1 MKKINLAALALAAA
15 GTVFSASA
23 WSQTVMRF
31 ASWMPPTHPVNEVV
45 LPTWKK
51 WIEEAT
57 DNRVTLAVEYNL
69 GHPKTMFNLVED
81 GVADASWGYHGYVP
95 GRFRLTQI
103 VEQPLLG
110 VSGESASVAHWRV
123 HNKYFKNASEFDG
136 LELVALVTH
145 GPGQIHSTFPV
156 NTLADLQGKKIR
168 VGGGVQSVIGEK
180 AGLVPVAAPAPKV
193 YEMLQQGVID
203 GVFLPVCDVKNLRL
217 NEVITDSTQLPG
229 GMYLGSFSFFIN
241 LDFMADLDPK
251 DAEAIR
257 KVSGEKLSALGG
269 WAQDQSDIAGLELA
283 RESGVTINTVG
294 VNDPLAQE
302 YKALAEGID
311 EAWVE
316 SVSDL
321 DVDARGALT
330 ELRQIAREYEAN
342 REVHNDTVAR
352 VQE

>member
-1 MKKINLAALALAAA
+1 MRKLKTAAILMATLGAIYSSAA
-15 GTVFSASA
+15 S
-23 WSQTVMRF
+23 SQTVMRF

-110 VSGESASVAHWRV
+110 VSAEAASVAHWRV
-123 HNKYFKNASEFDG
+123 HNKYFKGAPEFTG

-145 GPGQIHSTFPV
+145 GPGQIHGTFPV
-156 NTLADLQGKKIR
+156 NSLSDLENKKIR
-168 VGGGVQSVIGEK
+168 IGGGVQAVIGK
-180 AGLVPVAAPAPKV
+180 RAGLVPVAGPAPKV

-217 NEVITDSTQLPG
+217 DEVITHTTQLPG

-241 LDFMADLDPK
+241 PEFLDGLDPK
-251 DAEAIR
+251 DRDAILS
-257 KVSGEKLSALGG
+257 VSGEQLSALGG
-269 WAQDQSDIAGLELA
+269 RAQDESDVAGLA
-283 RESGVTINTVG
+283 AAKAAG
-294 VNDPLAQE
+294 VNINMVAATDPLAQE
-302 YKALAEGID
+302 YAQLADGIDTAWIESVADLKVDAAEALAE
-311 EAWVE
+311 
-316 SVSDL
+316 
-321 DVDARGALT
+321 
-330 ELRQIAREYEAN
+330 LRAVAREY
-342 REVHNDTVAR
+342 
-352 VQE
+352 QQQLSK

>member
-1 MKKINLAALALAAA
+1 MRKLKTAAILMATLGAIYSSAA
-15 GTVFSASA
+15 S
-23 WSQTVMRF
+23 SQTVMRF

-110 VSGESASVAHWRV
+110 VSAEAASVAHWRV
-123 HNKYFKNASEFDG
+123 HNKYFKGAPEFTG

-145 GPGQIHSTFPV
+145 GPGQIHGTFPV
-156 NTLADLQGKKIR
+156 NSLSDLENKKIR
-168 VGGGVQSVIGEK
+168 IGGGVQAVIGER
-180 AGLVPVAAPAPKV
+180 AGLVPVAGPAPKV

-217 NEVITDSTQLPG
+217 DEVITHTTQLPG

-241 LDFMADLDPK
+241 PEFLDGLDPK
-251 DAEAIR
+251 DRDAILS
-257 KVSGEKLSALGG
+257 VSGEQLSALGG
-269 WAQDQSDIAGLELA
+269 RAQDESDVAGLA
-283 RESGVTINTVG
+283 AAKAAG
-294 VNDPLAQE
+294 VNINMVAATDPLAQE
-302 YKALAEGID
+302 YAQLADGIDTAWIESVADLKVDAAEALAE
-311 EAWVE
+311 
-316 SVSDL
+316 
-321 DVDARGALT
+321 
-330 ELRQIAREYEAN
+330 LRAVAREY
-342 REVHNDTVAR
+342 
-352 VQE
+352 QQQLSK

>member
-1 MKKINLAALALAAA
+1 MKKMKFAALTLAAA
-15 GTVFSASA
+15 GTLFSASA

-57 DNRVTLAVEYNL
+57 DNRVTLAVEYNM

-110 VSGESASVAHWRV
+110 VSAEAASVAHWRV
-123 HNKYFKNASEFDG
+123 HNKYFKNASEFGD

-145 GPGQIHSTFPV
+145 GPGQIHSKFPV

-168 VGGGVQSVIGEK
+168 VGGGVQSVIGER

-203 GVFLPVCDVKNLRL
+203 GVTLPVCDVKNLRL
-217 NEVITDSTQLPG
+217 DEVITDTTQLPG
-229 GMYLGSFSFFIN
+229 GMYLGSFSFFVN
-241 LDFMADLDPK
+241 PDFLDDLDPK
-251 DAEAIR
+251 DRDAILN
-257 KVSGEKLSALGG
+257 VSGEKLSALGG
-269 WAQDQSDIAGLELA
+269 WAQDQSDIAGLEQA
-283 RESGVTINTVG
+283 RASGVRINV
-294 VNDPLAQE
+294 VAENDPLAQE
-302 YKALAEGID
+302 YRALAEGID
-311 EAWVE
+311 EAWID

-321 DVDARGALT
+321 NVDARGALE
-330 ELRQIAREYEAN
+330 ELRRVAREYESNKDA
-342 REVHNDTVAR
+342 VAKA
-352 VQE
+352 QH

>member
-1 MKKINLAALALAAA
+1 MRKLKTAAILMATLGAIYSSAA
-15 GTVFSASA
+15 S
-23 WSQTVMRF
+23 SQTVMRF

-110 VSGESASVAHWRV
+110 VSAEAASVAHWRV
-123 HNKYFKNASEFDG
+123 HNKYFKGAPEFTG

-145 GPGQIHSTFPV
+145 GPGQIHGTFPV
-156 NTLADLQGKKIR
+156 NSLSDLENKKIR
-168 VGGGVQSVIGEK
+168 IGGGVQAVIGER
-180 AGLVPVAAPAPKV
+180 AGLVPVAGPAPKV

-217 NEVITDSTQLPG
+217 DEVITHTTQLPG

-241 LDFMADLDPK
+241 PEFLDGLDPK
-251 DAEAIR
+251 DRDAILS
-257 KVSGEKLSALGG
+257 VSGEQLSALGG
-269 WAQDQSDIAGLELA
+269 RAQDESDVAGLA
-283 RESGVTINTVG
+283 AAKAAG
-294 VNDPLAQE
+294 VNINMVAATDPLAQE
-302 YKALAEGID
+302 YAQLANGIDTAWIESVADLKVDAAEALAE
-311 EAWVE
+311 
-316 SVSDL
+316 
-321 DVDARGALT
+321 
-330 ELRQIAREYEAN
+330 LRAVAREY
-342 REVHNDTVAR
+342 
-352 VQE
+352 QQQLSK

>member
-1 MKKINLAALALAAA
+1 MKRLKTAIALLATLGACYS
-15 GTVFSASA
+15 TSAM
-23 WSQTVMRF
+23 SQTVMRF

-69 GHPKTMFNLVED
+69 GHPKSMFNLVED

-110 VSGESASVAHWRV
+110 VSAEAASVAHWRI
-123 HNKYFKNASEFDG
+123 HNKYFKDAPEFDG

-156 NTLADLQGKKIR
+156 NSISDLENKKIR
-168 VGGGVQSVIGEK
+168 IGGGVQAEIGER

-217 NEVITDSTQLPG
+217 DEVITHSTQLPG

-241 LDFMADLDPK
+241 PDFLDSLDPK
-251 DAEAIR
+251 DRDAILR
-257 KVSGEKLSALGG
+257 VSGEQLSALGG
-269 WAQDQSDIAGLELA
+269 RAQDQSDVAGLEAARAAGVEIKVVKEGDPLA
-283 RESGVTINTVG
+283 REY
-294 VNDPLAQE
+294 AQ
-302 YKALAEGID
+302 LAEGID
-311 EAWVE
+311 EAWIE
-316 SVSDL
+316 SVADL
-321 DVDARGALT
+321 KVDARAALE
-330 ELRQIAREYEAN
+330 ELRQ
-342 REVHNDTVAR
+342 VAR
-352 VQE
+352 TYQQQLEQQ

>member
-1 MKKINLAALALAAA
+1 MKKMNVAALALAAA

-57 DNRVTLAVEYNL
+57 DNRVTLAVEYNM

-110 VSGESASVAHWRV
+110 VSGEAASVAHWRV
-123 HNKYFKNASEFDG
+123 HNKYFKDTYEFEG

-156 NTLADLQGKKIR
+156 NTLSELEGKKIR
-168 VGGGVQSVIGEK
+168 VGGGVQSVIGER
-180 AGLVPVAAPAPKV
+180 AGLVPVSAPAPKV

-241 LDFMADLDPK
+241 PDFMADLDPK

-257 KVSGEKLSALGG
+257 AVSGERLSALGG
-269 WAQDQSDIAGLELA
+269 WAQDQSDVAGLKLA
-283 RESGVTINTVG
+283 RESGVRINTVG
-294 VNDPLAQE
+294 INDPLAQE

-311 EAWVE
+311 EAWIE

-321 DVDARGALT
+321 DVDARKALK
-330 ELRQIAREYEAN
+330 ELREIARGYESNQDVIAN
-342 REVHNDTVAR
+342 I
-352 VQE
+352 QE

>member
-1 MKKINLAALALAAA
+1 MKKMNVAALALAAA

-57 DNRVTLAVEYNL
+57 DNRVTLAVEYNM

-110 VSGESASVAHWRV
+110 VSGEAASVAHWRV
-123 HNKYFKNASEFDG
+123 HNKYFKDTYEFEG

-145 GPGQIHSTFPV
+145 GPGQIHSMFPV
-156 NTLADLQGKKIR
+156 NTLSELEGKKIR
-168 VGGGVQSVIGEK
+168 VGGGVQSVIGER
-180 AGLVPVAAPAPKV
+180 AGLVPVSAPAPKV

-241 LDFMADLDPK
+241 PDFMADLDPK

-257 KVSGEKLSALGG
+257 AVSGERLSALGG
-269 WAQDQSDIAGLELA
+269 WAQDQSDVAGLKLA
-283 RESGVTINTVG
+283 RESGVRINTVG

-311 EAWVE
+311 EAWIE

-321 DVDARGALT
+321 DVDAREALK
-330 ELRQIAREYEAN
+330 ELREIARGYESNQDVIAN
-342 REVHNDTVAR
+342 I
-352 VQE
+352 QE

>member
-1 MKKINLAALALAAA
+1 MKKLKTAIALVATLGACY
-15 GTVFSASA
+15 SASA
-23 WSQTVMRF
+23 MSQTVMRF

-57 DNRVTLAVEYNL
+57 DNRVTLAVEYNM

-110 VSGESASVAHWRV
+110 VSAEAASVAHWRI
-123 HNKYFKNASEFDG
+123 HNKYFKDAPEFDG

-145 GPGQIHSTFPV
+145 GPGQVHSTFPV
-156 NTLADLQGKKIR
+156 NSISDLENKKIR
-168 VGGGVQSVIGEK
+168 IGGGVQAEIGTRT
-180 AGLVPVAAPAPKV
+180 GVVPVAAPAPKV

-217 NEVITDSTQLPG
+217 DEVITHSTQLPG

-241 LDFMADLDPK
+241 PDFLDSLDPQDR
-251 DAEAIR
+251 DAIL
-257 KVSGEKLSALGG
+257 KVSGEQLSALGG
-269 WAQDQSDIAGLELA
+269 RAQDQSDVAGLEAARAAGVEVNVVNRDDPLA
-283 RESGVTINTVG
+283 REY
-294 VNDPLAQE
+294 AQ
-302 YKALAEGID
+302 LAEGID
-311 EAWVE
+311 QKWIE
-316 SVSDL
+316 SVADL
-321 DVDARGALT
+321 KVEARAALK
-330 ELRQIAREYEAN
+330 ELRQ
-342 REVHNDTVAR
+342 VAR
-352 VQE
+352 AYQQQLEQQ

>member
-1 MKKINLAALALAAA
+1 MKKLKTAIALVATLGACYS
-15 GTVFSASA
+15 TSAM
-23 WSQTVMRF
+23 SQTVMRF

-57 DNRVTLAVEYNL
+57 DNRVTLAVEYNM

-110 VSGESASVAHWRV
+110 VSGEAASVAHWRI
-123 HNKYFKNASEFDG
+123 HNKYFKDAPEFDG

-156 NTLADLQGKKIR
+156 NSISDLENKKIR
-168 VGGGVQSVIGEK
+168 IGGGVQAEIGK
-180 AGLVPVAAPAPKV
+180 RTGVVPVAAPAPKV

-217 NEVITDSTQLPG
+217 DEVITHSTQLPG

-241 LDFMADLDPK
+241 PEFLEDLDPE
-251 DAEAIR
+251 DREAILS
-257 KVSGEKLSALGG
+257 VSGEQLSALGG
-269 WAQDQSDIAGLELA
+269 RAQDQSDVAGLEAA
-283 RESGVTINTVG
+283 RAAGVEINV
-294 VNDPLAQE
+294 VNKDDPLALE
-302 YKALAEGID
+302 YAQLAEGID
-311 EAWVE
+311 QEWIE
-316 SVSDL
+316 SVADL
-321 DVDARGALT
+321 KVDARAALE
-330 ELRQIAREYEAN
+330 ELRQ
-342 REVHNDTVAR
+342 VAR
-352 VQE
+352 AYQQQLEQQ

>member
-1 MKKINLAALALAAA
+1 MKKLKTAIALVATLGACY
-15 GTVFSASA
+15 SASA
-23 WSQTVMRF
+23 MSQTVMRF

-57 DNRVTLAVEYNL
+57 DNRVTLAVEYNM

-110 VSGESASVAHWRV
+110 VSAEAASVAHWRI
-123 HNKYFKNASEFDG
+123 HNKYFKDAPEFDG

-145 GPGQIHSTFPV
+145 GPGQVHSTFPV
-156 NTLADLQGKKIR
+156 NSISDLENKKIR
-168 VGGGVQSVIGEK
+168 IGGGVQAEIGTRT
-180 AGLVPVAAPAPKV
+180 GVVPVAAPAPKV

-217 NEVITDSTQLPG
+217 DEVITHSTQLPG

-241 LDFMADLDPK
+241 PDFLEDLDPA
-251 DAEAIR
+251 DREAILS
-257 KVSGEKLSALGG
+257 VSGEQLSALGG
-269 WAQDQSDIAGLELA
+269 RAQDQSDVAGLEAARAAGVEVNVVNKDDPLA
-283 RESGVTINTVG
+283 REY
-294 VNDPLAQE
+294 AQ
-302 YKALAEGID
+302 LAEGID
-311 EAWVE
+311 QKWIE
-316 SVSDL
+316 SVADL
-321 DVDARGALT
+321 KVEARAALK
-330 ELRQIAREYEAN
+330 ELRQ
-342 REVHNDTVAR
+342 VAR
-352 VQE
+352 AYQQQLEQQ

>member
-1 MKKINLAALALAAA
+1 MKKLKTAIALVATLGACY
-15 GTVFSASA
+15 SASA
-23 WSQTVMRF
+23 MSQTVMRF

-57 DNRVTLAVEYNL
+57 DNRVTLAVEYNM

-110 VSGESASVAHWRV
+110 VSAEAASVAHWRI
-123 HNKYFKNASEFDG
+123 HNKYFKDAPEFDG

-145 GPGQIHSTFPV
+145 GPGQVHSTFPV
-156 NTLADLQGKKIR
+156 NSISDLENKKIR
-168 VGGGVQSVIGEK
+168 IGGGVQAEIGTRT
-180 AGLVPVAAPAPKV
+180 GVVPVAAPAPKV

-217 NEVITDSTQLPG
+217 DEVITHSTQLPG

-241 LDFMADLDPK
+241 PEFLEDLDPE
-251 DAEAIR
+251 DREAILS
-257 KVSGEKLSALGG
+257 VSGEQLSALGG
-269 WAQDQSDIAGLELA
+269 RAQDQSDVAGLEAARAAGVEVNVVNRDDPLA
-283 RESGVTINTVG
+283 REY
-294 VNDPLAQE
+294 AQ
-302 YKALAEGID
+302 LAEGID
-311 EAWVE
+311 QKWIE
-316 SVSDL
+316 SVADL
-321 DVDARGALT
+321 KVDAGAALK
-330 ELRQIAREYEAN
+330 ELRQ
-342 REVHNDTVAR
+342 VAR
-352 VQE
+352 AYQQQLEQQ